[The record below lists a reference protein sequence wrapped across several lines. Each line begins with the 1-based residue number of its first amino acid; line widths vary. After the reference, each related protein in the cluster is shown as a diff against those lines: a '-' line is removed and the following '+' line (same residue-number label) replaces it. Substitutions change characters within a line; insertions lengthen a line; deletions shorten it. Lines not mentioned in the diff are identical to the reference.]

1 LLTRF
6 RVAALVVLI
15 TAFVPPKPLTP
26 YPYAIVPAIGLFA
39 LFWGVIWWGGMKVY
53 MRWAGLKLVVSR
65 RPYIQQEEE
74 NGEWTVKYEIVKHRW
89 IADTGANDSESD
101 EEDVIL

>member
-1 LLTRF
+1 MRYRLSALLVL
-6 RVAALVVLI
+6 VA
-15 TAFVPPKPLTP
+15 AFVPPSKETIHP
-26 YPYAIVPAIGLFA
+26 YYIVPLIGLLS
-39 LFWGVIWWGGMKVY
+39 LFWGMVWWAGMKVY
-53 MRWAGLKLVVSR
+53 MRWAGLRLIVTR

-89 IADTGANDSESD
+89 MADIGANDSES